1 MRIGELAQV
10 CGVSRDT
17 LRFYEERGLIQAR
30 RLANGYRDY
39 PEEIAQLVHFIRD
52 AQRLGFS
59 LTEIGDNVGQLWQ
72 NPNPDQAVEALLRDK
87 LALIEQRLEELQ
99 QLRTMLLQRLTLACP
114 LRNEPDRSRTA
125 NELDRG
131 HLAETMRH

>member
-10 CGVSRDT
+10 CGISRDT

-39 PEEIAQLVHFIRD
+39 PDETAQLVMFIRT

-59 LTEIGDNVGQLWQ
+59 LNEIGSNVAQLWQ
-72 NPNPDQAVEALLRDK
+72 SAEPDRAVEALLRDK
-87 LALIEQRLEELQ
+87 LALVEQRLEELQ
-99 QLRTMLLQRLTLACP
+99 LLRTTLMQRLTLACP
-114 LRNEPDRSRTA
+114 LRPDHVEPQGPCSP
-125 NELDRG
+125 
-131 HLAETMRH
+131 

>member
-1 MRIGELAQV
+1 MRIGELAQI

-39 PEEIAQLVHFIRD
+39 PDEIAQLVHFIRN

-59 LTEIGDNVGQLWQ
+59 LNEIGNNVEHLWHSSD
-72 NPNPDQAVEALLRDK
+72 PDQAVEALLRDK
-87 LALIEQRLEELQ
+87 LTLVEQRLDELQ
-99 QLRTMLLQRLTLACP
+99 QLRTALLHHLTLACP
-114 LRNEPDRSRTA
+114 LRNELDLPAPRSK
-125 NELDRG
+125 
-131 HLAETMRH
+131 LALTGSVGS

>member
-1 MRIGELAQV
+1 MRIGELAQA

-39 PEEIAQLVHFIRD
+39 PDEVVQLVQFIRT

-59 LTEIGDNVGQLWQ
+59 LNEIGSNVEHLWHSAH
-72 NPNPDQAVEALLRDK
+72 PDQAVEALLRDK
-87 LALIEQRLEELQ
+87 LALVERRLGELQ
-99 QLRTMLLQRLTLACP
+99 QLRTTLLHRLTLDCP
-114 LRNEPDRSRTA
+114 LRTGNVVPGLVPESD
-125 NELDRG
+125 LI
-131 HLAETMRH
+131 